1 MLSEKAKLKIVETE
15 TIYIEAINKVLYD
28 AITNTE
34 ISNNGDFLSLLE
46 IQNKYINKIIELF

>member
-1 MLSEKAKLKIVETE
+1 MSTKEKNNIEQNLM
-15 TIYIEAINKVLYD
+15 YIEAINKVLYD